1 MTDFSLLVSPGGE
14 SLLVSLGGLD
24 FNWAPDGTIATGGG
38 ASFRIPTKRR
48 FAVRDGETIKVF
60 EKLSDAIAATA
71 ANDEPE
77 AAEPEVIEV
86 KRPPRKSRLVQT
98 VDLAAMAEQARQMD
112 MLKQWQAAQRAN
124 QIAAMLAIAERIED
138 ESEVELLL
146 MYA

>member
-1 MTDFSLLVSPGGE
+1 M
-14 SLLVSLGGLD
+14 
-24 FNWAPDGTIATGGG
+24 
-38 ASFRIPTKRR
+38 
-48 FAVRDGETIKVF
+48 RDGETIKVF

-71 ANDEPE
+71 TAANDETE
-77 AAEPEVIEV
+77 AAELEVIEV

-112 MLKQWQAAQRAN
+112 MRRQWAAAQRSN